1 MAITDNFCG
10 NIMTLFVA
18 TTIVV
23 CVQSQPITETPYN
36 VVVSKDG
43 TKNFNII
50 GGAILAA
57 PDHSVKPFIIKI
69 KKGTYEEY
77 IRVDKKKTNIF
88 LIGEGM
94 DTTIITGN
102 RSFVDSNK
110 TYDTATVGVL
120 GNGFAAQDLTFRNN
134 AGAVKHQAV
143 ALRVEA
149 DSVSFYRC
157 RFDGYQ
163 DTLYVKEQR
172 QFFRE
177 CEIYG
182 TIDFICGGATT
193 LFQNCVIEARTP
205 MARQYNTITAQK
217 REFEHAASGIVLQN
231 CTIRATDDLEKLD
244 NVTAYFGRPW
254 GIFSRTVIMESYI
267 GNLIDPK
274 GWVEWIESANKS
286 VVRQPYYLEY
296 KNRGPGAV
304 TKERVTW
311 ASVTTDPDIASNF
324 TVRQFIK
331 GDQWIPANMPRYLDL
346 S

>member
-1 MAITDNFCG
+1 
-10 NIMTLFVA
+10 MTLFVT

-23 CVQSQPITETPYN
+23 CVQSQAIMETPYN
-36 VVVSKDG
+36 AVVSKDG
-43 TKNFNII
+43 TENFNTIA
-50 GGAILAA
+50 GAILAS
-57 PDHSVKPFIIKI
+57 PDHSVKPFFIKI
-69 KKGTYEEY
+69 KKGTYKEY

-102 RSFVDSNK
+102 RSIVDDNK
-110 TYDTATVGVL
+110 TYDTATIGVL

-163 DTLYVKEQR
+163 DTLYVKEKR

-177 CEIYG
+177 CEISG
-182 TIDFICGGATT
+182 TIDFICGGAIV

-205 MARQYNTITAQK
+205 MARQYNTITTQK

-231 CTIRATDDLEKLD
+231 CTIRVTDDLEKLD
-244 NVTAYFGRPW
+244 NVTTYFGRPW

-274 GWVEWIESANKS
+274 GWVEWIESTNKS
-286 VVRQPYYLEY
+286 VVSRRPYYLEY

-304 TKERVTW
+304 TKGRVTW
-311 ASVTTDPDIASNF
+311 ASVTTDPNIASNF
-324 TVRQFIK
+324 MVRQFIK
-331 GDQWIPANMPRYLDL
+331 GGEWIPTNISRYLDL

>member
-1 MAITDNFCG
+1 
-10 NIMTLFVA
+10 MTLFVA

-36 VVVSKDG
+36 AVVSKDG
-43 TKNFNII
+43 TENFNTIA
-50 GGAILAA
+50 GAILVA
-57 PDHSVKPFIIKI
+57 PDHSVKPFFIKI

-102 RSFVDSNK
+102 RSFVDGNK

-193 LFQNCVIEARTP
+193 LFQNCMIEARTP

-231 CTIRATDDLEKLD
+231 CTIRATDDLEKSD
-244 NVTAYFGRPW
+244 NITTYFGRPW

-331 GDQWIPANMPRYLDL
+331 GDQWIPANIPRYLDL